1 MKILL
6 VEDSATLRAVMV
18 NYIEMY
24 GHEAV
29 TANSGEEALQIL
41 ETLSVDMIIMDV
53 EMPGLDGFE
62 TTRLIRES
70 LGNFWIPIIFVTGK
84 NDDDSLE
91 EGIAAGGDDYLVKP
105 VSKIILHA
113 KIKAMERISAMRD
126 EMRTLNEELIELS
139 QRDSMTGLYNRRA
152 FDEKASEQW
161 AIAARNKEPLTIL
174 LLDVDHFKLYN
185 DCYGHMAG
193 DDCLR
198 KVAQTLQR
206 CFNRPG
212 DIVARYGGEEFI
224 ALLPN
229 TGKSGAEHV
238 AEHLRVAI
246 EELQIKH
253 KESLTSRYVTVSI
266 GGTVVNFTTGTDLDT
281 QVELADTT
289 LYHSKNRGR
298 NCVTINAFTSK
309 YSALVISEDQKTTN
323 YISDALLGHCK
334 VMSHTNPEKSAEF
347 ARFYQPDIILLD
359 ADNAGAS
366 CEKIYNELRDIAAIE
381 YAPIIIIASNDPD
394 ELLAMKKH
402 LGADG
407 CLNKP
412 INGHRLVAKIHRFLH
427 NDD

>member
-6 VEDSATLRAVMV
+6 AEDSATLRAVMV
-18 NYIEMY
+18 NHIEME

-29 TANSGEEALQIL
+29 TASSGEEALQIL
-41 ETLSVDMIIMDV
+41 ETLSVDMVIMDV

-70 LGNFWIPIIFVTGK
+70 LGSFWIPIIFVTGK
-84 NDDDSLE
+84 SDDKSLE
-91 EGIAAGGDDYLVKP
+91 EGIAAGGDDYLIKP
-105 VSKIILHA
+105 VSSVILHA
-113 KIKAMERISAMRD
+113 KIRAMERISAMRD
-126 EMRTLNEELIELS
+126 EMRGLNMELMELS
-139 QRDSMTGLYNRRA
+139 QRDGLTGLYNRRA

-161 AIAARNKEPLTIL
+161 SIAARNKEPLAVL

-185 DCYGHMAG
+185 DCYGHMPG
-193 DDCLR
+193 DECLR
-198 KVAQTLQR
+198 KIAKTLQL

-224 ALLPN
+224 VLLPN

-238 AEHLRVAI
+238 AEQLRVTI

-266 GGTVVNFTTGTDLDT
+266 GGTIINYTTGTDLAT
-281 QVELADTT
+281 QIDLADTT

-309 YSALVISEDQKTTN
+309 HSALVISEDKQTTGF
-323 YISDALLGHCK
+323 ITHALEGHCK
-334 VMSHTNPEKSAEF
+334 VMSHSNPNKSAEF
-347 ARFYQPDIILLD
+347 ARFYQPDIVLLD
-359 ADNAGAS
+359 ADNAGES
-366 CEKIYNELRDIAAIE
+366 CEKTFHQLRNISAME
-381 YAPIIIIASNDPD
+381 YAPIIIIASDDPD
-394 ELLAMKKH
+394 ELILLSDR

-407 CLNKP
+407 CLEKP
-412 INGHRLVAKIHRFLH
+412 INGHRLVSKIHRYLH
-427 NDD
+427 SDI